1 MEFINA
7 TIDRI
12 HYLVEQSAVLR
23 EKGYEVEAELL
34 VQEAEEHAAELRL
47 ARAAT

>member
-12 HYLVEQSAVLR
+12 HYLVEQSASLR
-23 EKGYEVEAELL
+23 ENGYEVEAELL
-34 VQEAEEHAAELRL
+34 IQEAEQHAAELRS
-47 ARAAT
+47 ARTAT